1 MISATPLR
9 LAVIGDPIAHSLSPL
24 MHTAMLKALG
34 LDGSYEAVRVAA
46 DALPAWTGSPACRTL
61 AGFNATMPH
70 KLMLLDLV
78 DELDSQARAIGAVNT
93 VAIRNGRL
101 CGHNTDGTGFVAALQ
116 EQGVDPAGRRVALLG
131 AGGAVRS
138 IVAALLA
145 AGVAGVTL
153 FSRRPEQSAELAAAF
168 CGVKA
173 CQLDWQRLPDDL
185 AGHDM
190 LVNGTSL
197 GMQGMQQD
205 FASTAFLAALPAS
218 GVVCD
223 VVYRPQR
230 TTLLAAAEAL
240 GLTAVGGTGM
250 LIHQGILALEH
261 FLNCDLDRA
270 AMARV
275 VWEALRPR
283 LENA

>member
-1 MISATPLR
+1 MSGQPLR

-24 MHTAMLKALG
+24 MHTAMLGALG
-34 LDGSYEAVRVAA
+34 LEGTYEAVRVAA
-46 DALPAWTGSPACRTL
+46 DALPAWTGSPACRML

-70 KLMLLDLV
+70 KQMLLKLV
-78 DELDSQARAIGAVNT
+78 DALDPQAQAIGAVNT
-93 VAIRNGRL
+93 VAIRDGRL
-101 CGHNTDGTGFVAALQ
+101 YGYNTDGMGFVAALR
-116 EQGVDPAGRRVALLG
+116 EQGVAPEGRRVAILG

-145 AGVAGVTL
+145 AGVAGITL
-153 FSRRPEQSAELAAAF
+153 FSRRPEQGAELAAAF
-168 CGVKA
+168 AGVKA
-173 CQLDWQRLPDDL
+173 RPLDWQSLTDDL
-185 AGHDM
+185 AGHDV

-197 GMQGMQQD
+197 GMRGMQQD

-223 VVYRPQR
+223 VVYRPGR
-230 TTLLAAAEAL
+230 TTLLAGAEAL
-240 GLTAVGGTGM
+240 GLVTVGGAGM

-261 FLNCDLDRA
+261 FLDRKLDHA

-275 VWEALRPR
+275 VWDALRPR
-283 LENA
+283 LED